1 MVAIKAAPSAIT
13 YVSEFPKRPQKSLW
27 VGGSGGN
34 GLRGVLWLLGD
45 LLLLAISVLSGDGQ
59 ISD

>member
-1 MVAIKAAPSAIT
+1 MVAIKAAPGAIT

-27 VGGSGGN
+27 VGGSGRN

-45 LLLLAISVLSGDGQ
+45 LLLLAIRVLSGDGQ
-59 ISD
+59 IGD